1 MSEDGIVQGEAAS
14 AMTVKEIDGEIESLT
29 QPGSAYWD
37 KTHINHRK
45 AVSEVQRLYELK
57 NNG

>member
-1 MSEDGIVQGEAAS
+1 MVQGEATS
-14 AMTVKEIDGEIESLT
+14 AMTVKEIDTEIESLT

>member
-1 MSEDGIVQGEAAS
+1 MVPVESTS
-14 AMTVKEIDGEIESLT
+14 AMTVKEIDSEIESLT